1 MLNRRELVGGAAALA
16 GAAVTTPVLAQAL
29 PHIRWGYLLPPIAQ
43 IASIFTKKPELLK
56 HLNKTYTFEAV
67 YLRGSPLLVTALAAK
82 EIDLANLGFSS
93 MNQAVVNAGLNDLR
107 IIFDESEDGIDGQFA
122 SETRVLKDSGIN
134 KIEDLKG
141 KIAGTNVLGSAVD
154 MQHRNM
160 LRRHGLEVNRDY
172 TFIETPFPTMKQM
185 LLDKKIHT
193 GFFPQPFASDPELV
207 EKTKV
212 LFTTVDSMGS
222 MMANFTLGRAEFLK
236 ANRAAM
242 VDFMEDYL
250 RVIRWYYNPANRKE
264 AIEIVSEASKMPV
277 PVLDTYLFTKRDN
290 YRNLDGLPSLPAI
303 QSNMKVQ
310 KDLGLTKSEIN
321 VEEHADLS
329 MIKEAA
335 ARLK

>member
-1 MLNRRELVGGAAALA
+1 MNRRELLGGAAALVTTA
-16 GAAVTTPVLAQAL
+16 VATPAVTQPL

-43 IASIFTKKPELLK
+43 IASIFTKKPELLNNI
-56 HLNKTYTFEAV
+56 NKTYTFEAV

-93 MNQAVVNAGLNDLR
+93 MNQAVVNANLNDLR
-107 IIFDESEDGIDGQFA
+107 IIFDESEDGVGGQFA
-122 SETRVLKDSGIN
+122 SETRVLKDSGID
-134 KIEDLKG
+134 KIEDFKG
-141 KIAGTNVLGSAVD
+141 KIAGTNVLGAATD

-160 LRRHGLEVNRDY
+160 MRRHGLEANRDY

-185 LLDKKIHT
+185 LLEKKIHS

-212 LFTTVDSMGS
+212 LFTTADSMGS
-222 MMANFTLGRAEFLK
+222 MMANFTLGRGEFLK

-250 RVIRWYYNPANRKE
+250 RVIRWYYDPANRQA

-277 PVLDTYLFTKRDN
+277 PVLNTYLFTKRDN
-290 YRNLDGLPSLPAI
+290 YRNLDGLPDLAAI

-310 KDLGLTKSEIN
+310 KDLGFTKSEIN
-321 VEEHADLS
+321 VAEHADLS

-335 ARLK
+335 ARLKK